1 MGWNINIP
9 FLRSWAK
16 NAIFRI
22 HNAKKDH
29 LHQSRKKQGSHLAR
43 SKLTNKISLFEP
55 GSASLSKFEFEPKG
69 SEISS
74 SWRRVRVN
82 YEPSSTVVETISP
95 KNKHFSCN
103 ICAIIFYLLYT
114 ATAGYLAHFVHN
126 ASYAFLC
133 AMEIKPQNNIFLSNK
148 YTFQTIIQNVTNT
161 KSELWKTTRL
171 TSFQKL
177 PMPITFCPFVPS
189 FAFAVLLFILMAT
202 PR

>member
-1 MGWNINIP
+1 MYFWFSIRSIYLSRTPTFEGRSVKLWVGILT
-9 FLRSWAK
+9 FLFYAAERRMQYSVY
-16 NAIFRI
+16 IMQ
-22 HNAKKDH
+22 KKDH
-29 LHQSRKKQGSHLAR
+29 LFQSRKKQGSHLAR

-161 KSELWKTTRL
+161 
-171 TSFQKL
+171 
-177 PMPITFCPFVPS
+177 
-189 FAFAVLLFILMAT
+189 
-202 PR
+202 